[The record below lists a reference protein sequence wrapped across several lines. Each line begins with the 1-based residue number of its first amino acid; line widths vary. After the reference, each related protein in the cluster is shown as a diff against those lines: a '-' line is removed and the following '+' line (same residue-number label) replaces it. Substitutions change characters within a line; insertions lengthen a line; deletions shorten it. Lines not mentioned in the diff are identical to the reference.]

1 MSYYDHAV
9 MITYRL
15 GPWAE
20 TGRSDHREVRRPPR
34 RKPFSALFK
43 WIGQAFRRLRGTRVT
58 PDTSDA
64 HSQTEAGDCKPLHHA

>member
-20 TGRSDHREVRRPPR
+20 AGRPDNREVRRPPR
-34 RKPFSALFK
+34 RKPFSAVLK
-43 WIGQAFRRLRGTRVT
+43 WIGQAFQGLRGRGVKRDR
-58 PDTSDA
+58 PDQHPHTDPD
-64 HSQTEAGDCKPLHHA
+64 DCKPLHHA